1 MKNNSRSKT
10 LYKTAAFA
18 ANTAKKTTH
27 RDSLRNL
34 RSLQDVNEAKQYA
47 QFAASFKQLNPT
59 KPRTLAADAWTPL
72 GIRNHEVKR
81 PRQTWARNLL
91 G

>member
-1 MKNNSRSKT
+1 MTNNSRSKT
-10 LYKTAAFA
+10 LYKT
-18 ANTAKKTTH
+18 TVLQQTQQKTTH

-47 QFAASFKQLNPT
+47 QFAASVKQLNPT

-72 GIRNHEVKR
+72 GIRNHEV
-81 PRQTWARNLL
+81 
-91 G
+91 

>member
-1 MKNNSRSKT
+1 MTDNSRSKT

-18 ANTAKKTTH
+18 ANTAKKKTTH

-47 QFAASFKQLNPT
+47 QFAASVKQLNPT
-59 KPRTLAADAWTPL
+59 KPRTLVADAWTPL
-72 GIRNHEVKR
+72 GIRNHEV
-81 PRQTWARNLL
+81 
-91 G
+91 